1 MIRDMKQFSPLLLLY
16 IAVVLIAGSNSLWA
30 DESHYVMF
38 ATNLS
43 HGYYSPVDNINL
55 WYGPGYPVILV
66 PFVILN
72 LPWIAAKLLNP
83 LFLFMAVVYF
93 CRTLRLYMQDRHA
106 LLFSYALGLYY
117 PFLRY
122 IYYLMTETFA
132 VFLVCGFMF
141 HFCKLYHD
149 NKRPRLHLLSASF
162 YLGYL
167 ALTKVFFGYV
177 IMTGLLLFLFV
188 YLRKKRSTSGKS
200 PAVYLLALIFCM
212 PYLFYTYSLTGK
224 IFYWGDSG
232 GMSMYWMSTP
242 YENELGDW
250 QWMGSMREHPDVY
263 KDQMEFDRKLSKLPP
278 VQRDEAYKK
287 QAVKN
292 ITGHPMKYFKNW
304 LANIGRLLFNYPYS
318 YTSQGLSTYFYIIP
332 NMFLVVF
339 CISGIYPAY
348 LRWRLIPH
356 EIYELIIFGLIAFGG
371 SSLLSAYNRQF
382 WPLVPVVILWIAVVS
397 TRVVKIELR
406 Q

>member
-1 MIRDMKQFSPLLLLY
+1 MRKFLPLLVLY
-16 IAVVLIAGSNSLWA
+16 FAVVLALGSNSLWA

-43 HGYYSPVDNINL
+43 HGYYSPRDDVNL
-55 WYGPGYPVILV
+55 WYGPGYPLV
-66 PFVILN
+66 LLPFVLLN
-72 LPWIAAKLLNP
+72 LPWLAAKLLNP

-93 CRTLRLYMQDRHA
+93 HRTLRLYMRERQS
-106 LLFSYALGLYY
+106 LFFSYALGLYY

-122 IYYLMTETFA
+122 IYYLMTETLA
-132 VFLVCGFMF
+132 VFLVCGFIF

-149 NKRPRLHLLSASF
+149 GKRSSRLHLPAASF

-177 IMTGLLLFLFV
+177 IMTGLLLFLCL
-188 YLRKKRSTSGKS
+188 YLLYLWKKKDMIRKSL
-200 PAVYLLALIFCM
+200 AVYLLALFFCT
-212 PYLFYTYSLTGK
+212 PYLLYTYSLTGK

-232 GMSMYWMSTP
+232 GMSLYWMSTP

-250 QWMGSMREHPDVY
+250 QWMGSMLEHPDVY
-263 KDQMEFDRKLSKLPP
+263 KKQMEFDRRLSKLPR
-278 VQRDEAYKK
+278 VQRDEAYKR

-292 ITGHPMKYFKNW
+292 IVNHPLKYFKNW

-318 YTSQGLSTYFYIIP
+318 YTSQKVSTYFYIIP

-339 CISGIYPAY
+339 GVACIYPAC
-348 LRWRLIPH
+348 LRRRLIPG
-356 EIYELIIFGLIAFGG
+356 EIYGVIGFGLIAFGG

-382 WPLVPVVILWIAVVS
+382 WPLVPVVILWIAIVS
-397 TRVVKIELR
+397 TRVVRIELR